1 MTELAQVDP
10 AVLRIAVALSIA
22 TALFALRDR
31 RLIIVPLALQYVMTA
46 LFGGPV
52 IGLPLVGIR
61 LTLGLAIS
69 AMMYITASRM
79 ETGFRRGAAGYNQS
93 GHASILP
100 PTMGPL
106 FQLVAMALGVLM
118 AVGFWTRDPLP
129 ALQPAMTLTALWLGA
144 VGVMMALIGSDPLR
158 LGIGAL
164 VCINAFQEV
173 YLALEPSLLIVALT
187 GVLEILL
194 ALAVAYASERWLL
207 VALQE
212 EAPFR

>member
-1 MTELAQVDP
+1 
-10 AVLRIAVALSIA
+10 
-22 TALFALRDR
+22 
-31 RLIIVPLALQYVMTA
+31 
-46 LFGGPV
+46 
-52 IGLPLVGIR
+52 
-61 LTLGLAIS
+61 
-69 AMMYITASRM
+69 
-79 ETGFRRGAAGYNQS
+79 
-93 GHASILP
+93 
-100 PTMGPL
+100 MGPL